1 MNHGLVMVNLY
12 IIESYSIIADHFKNK
27 IHHKVLSSKKKKK
40 MPMATKTSQSGFDLN
55 QTI

>member
-27 IHHKVLSSKKKKK
+27 IHHKVLSSKKKK